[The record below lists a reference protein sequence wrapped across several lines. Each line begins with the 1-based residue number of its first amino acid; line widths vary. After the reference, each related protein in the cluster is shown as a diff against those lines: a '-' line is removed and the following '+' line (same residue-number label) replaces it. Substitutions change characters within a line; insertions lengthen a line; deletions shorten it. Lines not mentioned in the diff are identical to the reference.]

1 MKKLSIVLILLL
13 GIAQF
18 INAAVTK
25 EEADQTYQ
33 ANDFAAAIEKYEA
46 ILNTE
51 GESADVYYNLGNSY
65 YKEKNIAKAVLNYER
80 ALLLNPG
87 DADIRFNLEMARSK
101 TVDQITP
108 VSEVFIVTWMNSLI
122 NVMSEKEWGVVGIL
136 SFWLMLV
143 SLIVYIFGRRIL
155 YKKIGFAG
163 VVVFLLIVIG
173 ANIFA
178 SSQKAELINRT
189 GAIVMSPSLTV
200 KSTPNESGT
209 DLFVLHEGTKVYV
222 EDDSMREWK
231 EIRLEDGKKGWV
243 QTSTIE
249 II

>member
-1 MKKLSIVLILLL
+1 
-13 GIAQF
+13 
-18 INAAVTK
+18 
-25 EEADQTYQ
+25 
-33 ANDFAAAIEKYEA
+33 
-46 ILNTE
+46 
-51 GESADVYYNLGNSY
+51 
-65 YKEKNIAKAVLNYER
+65 
-80 ALLLNPG
+80 
-87 DADIRFNLEMARSK
+87 
-101 TVDQITP
+101 
-108 VSEVFIVTWMNSLI
+108 
-122 NVMSEKEWGVVGIL
+122 
-136 SFWLMLV
+136 MLV